1 MKASVNITIE
11 RGAQDVWDCVADVE
25 RRHTWLEGLAK
36 PRRTSEVESGTGAV
50 YAARF
55 TRLGKAIDITYEV
68 IESEPHRRHALR
80 VMMPR
85 MPFVAVI
92 EIAPEGNGARVVYT
106 MDTGSGGR
114 LATVLTTALGP
125 FMRPVMRRQL
135 LKELRGLKAVLE
147 EPVAA

>member
-1 MKASVNITIE
+1 M
-11 RGAQDVWDCVADVE
+11 WDCVADVE

-55 TRLGKAIDITYEV
+55 TRLGKAIDIAYEV
-68 IESEPHRRHALR
+68 IESEPPRRHALR

-85 MPFVAVI
+85 MPFDAVI
-92 EIAPEGNGARVVYT
+92 EIAPEGGGARVVYT

-114 LATVLTTALGP
+114 LATVLTTLLGP

-135 LKELRGLKAVLE
+135 LKELRGLKVATVE
-147 EPVAA
+147 EHVAA

>member
-1 MKASVNITIE
+1 
-11 RGAQDVWDCVADVE
+11 
-25 RRHTWLEGLAK
+25 
-36 PRRTSEVESGTGAV
+36 
-50 YAARF
+50 
-55 TRLGKAIDITYEV
+55 
-68 IESEPHRRHALR
+68 
-80 VMMPR
+80 
-85 MPFVAVI
+85 MPFDAII

-114 LATVLTTALGP
+114 LATVLTTVLGP